1 MTKAE
6 KKTEKIILSI
16 DPGYERLG
24 ICVLRKDLVTKKMNI
39 VHSECFKTDKELDFQ
54 DRLLLIGNHI
64 EALIKVYEPEDLAIE
79 SLFMGTNQKT
89 AFKVS
94 ETKGVLIYVCKKF
107 NLKVFEYTPQQI
119 KSAITGSGR
128 SDKTAIQKMLLLLL
142 PELKTISKKIDD
154 EYDAIACGLTYF
166 AFERVL

>member
-1 MTKAE
+1 MSRP
-6 KKTEKIILSI
+6 TEKIILSI

-24 ICVLRKDLVTKKMNI
+24 LCILRKDLITKKMNI
-39 VHSECFKTDKELDFQ
+39 IHSECFKTTKELSFH
-54 DRLLLIGNHI
+54 DRLFIIGTHI
-64 EALIKVYEPEDLAIE
+64 EELIKKYEPVDIAIE

-89 AFKVS
+89 ALKVS
-94 ETKGVLIYVCKKF
+94 EVKGVLIYISKK
-107 NLKVFEYTPQQI
+107 NNISVFEYTPLQI

-128 SDKTAIQKMLLLLL
+128 SDKIAVQKMLYLLL

-154 EYDAIACGLTYF
+154 EYDAIACGLTHF